1 MSDPNLQLLQQF
13 GEVQGQLKLVALMI
27 QHGQESTNKR
37 IDDFRQSIEGRLNS
51 VEVRIDGVEVRMET
65 IASNERGTALRGA
78 GGGAV
83 SAAIVAGAIEAL
95 KLIVHRP

>member
-13 GEVQGQLKLVALMI
+13 GEVQGQLKLLALMI
-27 QHGQESTNKR
+27 QSGQESTNKR
-37 IDDFRQSIEGRLNS
+37 IDDFRQSIEGRLNT
-51 VEVRIDGVEVRMET
+51 VETRIDGVEARIET
-65 IASNERGTALRGA
+65 IAANERGTALRGA

-95 KLIVHRP
+95 KLIVHR